1 MKTRTLVLIGLFSF
15 VGFLLVSAP
24 IATVWPRLATS
35 QPSLNLSGLSGTVF
49 EGSASAVGVQG
60 RTLARP
66 LSWTFSPWSLLAA
79 QLGFQVAGTL
89 EGLAFEGRVART
101 LGGEIVVDAMQGEG
115 SLKGLLNLTGDSFLP
130 IDGNVAL
137 TIDALRVAGNFP
149 KKLVGNVQVSGLR
162 WSLAKEPT
170 LLGDLA
176 LAITTEADVIVARVS
191 PVSGPLDVGGEI
203 RVLADR
209 SYEVDLKVKA
219 KPDASVNVQNLVR
232 TLGES
237 DTEGYF
243 RIKTRSQF

>member
-1 MKTRTLVLIGLFSF
+1 MKTRTLLLIGVISF
-15 VGFLLVSAP
+15 ICFAVVSAP
-24 IATVWPRLATS
+24 IATIWPRIASS
-35 QPSLNLSGLSGTVF
+35 QPALNLSGLSGTVF

-60 RTLARP
+60 RTVARP
-66 LSWTFSPWSLLAA
+66 LSWTFSPWSLLFA
-79 QLGFQVAGTL
+79 QLGFRVAGAL
-89 EGLAFEGRVART
+89 EGLVFEGRVAKT
-101 LGGEIVVDAMQGEG
+101 FGGAVAIDAMQGAG

-130 IDGNVAL
+130 VDGHVAV
-137 TIDALRVAGNFP
+137 TIDSLRMVGNFP
-149 KKLVGNVQVSGLR
+149 KSLTGEIQVKSLR
-162 WSLAKEPT
+162 WSLAREPT

-176 LAITTEADVIVARVS
+176 IAISTEADVIVARVS

-219 KPDASVNVQNLVR
+219 QPGAPEAVQNLVR

-243 RIKTRSQF
+243 RIKTRAAL